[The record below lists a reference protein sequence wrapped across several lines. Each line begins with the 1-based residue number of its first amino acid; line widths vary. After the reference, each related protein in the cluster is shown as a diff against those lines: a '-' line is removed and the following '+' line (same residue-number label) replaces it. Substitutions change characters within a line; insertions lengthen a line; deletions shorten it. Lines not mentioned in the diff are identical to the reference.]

1 MKILMISPQFHPLV
15 GGYERAAERLSV
27 ALAQRGHQVTII
39 TERQKKEWPKS
50 EDIDKVRI
58 HRWWCVYKPGWHIIT
73 SFLGLTGFLLAK
85 GRKFDVWHIHQYG
98 LHAALVIAIGKVL
111 RRPVLLK
118 LTNTSSTGIEKVVE
132 NNRFPKISRWLHLR
146 VSAIIALTSET
157 AKEANSFGI
166 PPKRIHILGNGIDI
180 NKFRPQ
186 SSKQQLLLKKK
197 FGLENKQIVIFV
209 GRLSEQKDVKLL
221 LKSWAESIAKINQ
234 DWILV
239 LIGFGPLQSELEKY
253 ANQLGINKRV
263 KFVGMQKNVEEWL
276 SGSDIFIQS
285 SRREGLSNTMLEAMS
300 SGLPVIVT
308 QVSGTTE
315 IVKETG
321 AGIVVPIGDANSLAN
336 AIIKMISSDLLRQQK
351 GAISRKVIEEKFSI
365 SKVALSHEKLYE
377 SLK

>member
-1 MKILMISPQFHPLV
+1 MISPQFHPLV